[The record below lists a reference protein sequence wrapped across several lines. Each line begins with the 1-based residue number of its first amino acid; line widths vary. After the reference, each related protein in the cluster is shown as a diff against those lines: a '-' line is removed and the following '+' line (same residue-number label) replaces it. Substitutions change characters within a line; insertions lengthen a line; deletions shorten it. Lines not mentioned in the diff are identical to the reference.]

1 MPAIVADQKAQ
12 QHVSNLRYVPIMP
25 TKMLDL
31 ERSALLGLQ
40 ADYIAN
46 RNQWPDGSPQ
56 WIRADGGL
64 DVISQILDMEGQ

>member
-12 QHVSNLRYVPIMP
+12 QPVSNLRYVPIMP
-25 TKMLDL
+25 AKMLDL
-31 ERSALLGLQ
+31 ERSVLLGLQ